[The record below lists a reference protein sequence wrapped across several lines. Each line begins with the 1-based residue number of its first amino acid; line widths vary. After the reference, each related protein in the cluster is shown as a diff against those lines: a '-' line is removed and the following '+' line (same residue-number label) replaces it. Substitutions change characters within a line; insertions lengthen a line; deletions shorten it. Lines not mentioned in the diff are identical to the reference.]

1 MPDLIRTLSETVHY
15 PPHPPRKPT
24 ALYTRTHH
32 RLVQTLDS
40 PCLVCGVR
48 NSTLGDPLQ
57 NRWGATQL
65 ETHHKHIEDSLALA
79 IDLDKFNTVL
89 RPGLLRRTQDES
101 KYNHVFT
108 QAEMEE
114 WIHGD
119 EDNLWVLCLTGDS
132 PVLMADGTEKPLQ
145 SIVVGDVV
153 ISHDGQAH
161 PVTHTTSKYVQ
172 ETLCVIDGVKMTK
185 NHLILSA
192 GGWVTAES
200 LSVGDIVYQLGVVQP
215 QMLGLGSTQHQIL
228 QTVVTSKMVNMV
240 DPLCFQKPPADMD
253 LHDVNVLQDR
263 TTMIPFPNKPS
274 DITPRHMAAKESLS
288 PHSGL
293 LIKRYHAARVGTVSS
308 PPRGSRSK
316 DMERSS
322 ANSTING
329 YPPSSSVLFANTT
342 ARARTGSISLCKASG
357 CLKHLPAD
365 ATSDSSPGVVCTV
378 HAGWRPIRHVHTLR
392 YSGYVYDISVAHSH
406 SYVSSTLVVH
416 NCDVHHRHTLVGIHA
431 ITAPI
436 WGVQNLIKDDFDLTG
451 YTAHSPEEANALT
464 NLPQTTGSA
473 SFKRGKSHAT
483 RKKQTTKQVQ
493 ETSSGTESPSQ

>member
-119 EDNLWVLCLTGDS
+119 EDNLWV
-132 PVLMADGTEKPLQ
+132 
-145 SIVVGDVV
+145 I
-153 ISHDGQAH
+153 
-161 PVTHTTSKYVQ
+161 
-172 ETLCVIDGVKMTK
+172 
-185 NHLILSA
+185 
-192 GGWVTAES
+192 
-200 LSVGDIVYQLGVVQP
+200 
-215 QMLGLGSTQHQIL
+215 
-228 QTVVTSKMVNMV
+228 
-240 DPLCFQKPPADMD
+240 
-253 LHDVNVLQDR
+253 
-263 TTMIPFPNKPS
+263 
-274 DITPRHMAAKESLS
+274 
-288 PHSGL
+288 
-293 LIKRYHAARVGTVSS
+293 
-308 PPRGSRSK
+308 
-316 DMERSS
+316 
-322 ANSTING
+322 
-329 YPPSSSVLFANTT
+329 
-342 ARARTGSISLCKASG
+342 
-357 CLKHLPAD
+357 
-365 ATSDSSPGVVCTV
+365 
-378 HAGWRPIRHVHTLR
+378 
-392 YSGYVYDISVAHSH
+392 
-406 SYVSSTLVVH
+406 
-416 NCDVHHRHTLVGIHA
+416 CDVHHRHTLVGIHA